1 MTPQF
6 PAFRSI
12 QLEDRD
18 VIQEILWSY
27 KPQTSELTFTNL
39 FIWRTHYGFQWS
51 MYKDWLMIIC
61 STATAGFYA
70 LQPIGPSPRLE
81 PIRALFAWFN
91 DEKGEN
97 SPRIERADE
106 RMIGEIAGTKDLSIT
121 PTREH
126 FDYLYRTE
134 ELAGLHGNKYHS
146 KRNHINNF
154 VRSNAFHYDILTDNY
169 LKSCLELT
177 ERWCGLRRCE
187 EDLNLLGEWD
197 AIGEALANYHDL
209 HLHGAVIE
217 MNGNVEAFTCGE
229 LLNENVA
236 VIHIEKANP
245 EISGLYA
252 AINQKFVENSW
263 HGVKYINR
271 EQDLGE
277 PGLRQVKISYHPD
290 HFVEKYRIQLSG
302 HNN

>member
-1 MTPQF
+1 MPPRFPQ
-6 PAFRSI
+6 FRSI
-12 QLEDRD
+12 QLEDREL
-18 VIQEILWSY
+18 IQEILWSY

-51 MYKDWLMIIC
+51 MYKDWLMILC
-61 STATAGFYA
+61 GTETTSFYA

-81 PIRALFAWFN
+81 PLRTLFEWLD

-106 RMIGEIAGTKDLSIT
+106 RMVGEIEGIKDLSVT

-134 ELAGLHGNKYHS
+134 ELAQLPGNIYHS

-154 VRSNAFHYDILTDNY
+154 VRSNRFHYDILTDNY

-209 HLHGAVIE
+209 HLHGGVIE
-217 MNGNVEAFTCGE
+217 MNGQVEAFTFGE
-229 LLNENVA
+229 LLNEHVA
-236 VIHIEKANP
+236 VVHVEKANP
-245 EISGLYA
+245 EITGLYA

-263 HGVKYINR
+263 HGVEYINR

-277 PGLRQVKISYHPD
+277 PGLRQAKLSYHPA
-290 HFVEKYRIQLSG
+290 HYVEKYRIQLSA
-302 HNN
+302 HNK